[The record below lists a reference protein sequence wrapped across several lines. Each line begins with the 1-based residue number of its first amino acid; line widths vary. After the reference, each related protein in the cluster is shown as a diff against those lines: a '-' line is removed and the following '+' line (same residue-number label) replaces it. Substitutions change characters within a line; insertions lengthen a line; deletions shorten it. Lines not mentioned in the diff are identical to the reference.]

1 MKRPLRANVGMVVL
15 GFAAPLAACSSM
27 PENFLP
33 SAPSTMAVRLESE
46 PAGAEASTSLGQSCR
61 TPCSVAVAP
70 TGEFAVTFSLNG
82 YQPQTIPVRAQ
93 PTLDGLEHEVGPDL
107 MRAHTNRHNRGP
119 TLGANPVYA
128 ELRKS
133 VPVRRHAS
141 RKTRPTTTA
150 SDGEPVSQ

>member
-15 GFAAPLAACSSM
+15 GLAAPLAACSSM
-27 PENFLP
+27 PENILA

-61 TPCSVAVAP
+61 TPCSVAVAA

-82 YQPQTIPVRAQ
+82 YQPQTIPVRAK
-93 PTLDGLEHEVGPDL
+93 PTVDGLENEVGPDL

-119 TLGANPVYA
+119 TLDPNPVYA
-128 ELRKS
+128 QLQKS
-133 VPVRRHAS
+133 VPTRRHAS
-141 RKTRPTTTA
+141 RKIRPTMV
-150 SDGEPVSQ
+150 SGEPVSQ